1 MKKPDRR
8 ILCVLSWIFLTVP
21 SVYYVPVL
29 GKYGVY
35 LFLCFFKLQLP
46 FESLEDNLPRG
57 SVILQVH
64 EGPVRLSA
72 CLAIHSGFNF
82 IDSAMVRCLQG
93 GNVASPSMGTLL
105 GLKG

>member
-35 LFLCFFKLQLP
+35 LFLCFFFNCNYLLRVWKIIY
-46 FESLEDNLPRG
+46 LEGL
-57 SVILQVH
+57 LF
-64 EGPVRLSA
+64 
-72 CLAIHSGFNF
+72 C
-82 IDSAMVRCLQG
+82 RCMRDL
-93 GNVASPSMGTLL
+93 
-105 GLKG
+105 